1 MRPSGRLPVTALAV
15 GICAT
20 LLFGFVALVVIRGG
34 PRDLFERGTQAA
46 ELSEL
51 WSKRIPEMTR
61 QDYERALPFALSEL
75 LPGQEVML
83 RWQKFD
89 NGKSWLHLIDSE
101 GRIVGGSIANHM
113 GLDLSM
119 EKRWELPRL
128 QLKRLYEPTRL
139 RALTEQRMASV
150 LPGHVDVMSKT
161 WRIEN
166 KGSGYIGELTYSLG
180 VRGAGFLDRPS
191 EARLTIDSEGDLL
204 RFEQGGPFPKFAA
217 TRGSMTQEEALPRIL
232 SALNQR
238 RKGGLLTED
247 TVVVV
252 GGWVEQESGGYRF
265 LWAGRQKDGLR
276 ASDWETVRAGI
287 GADELADVALVDG
300 ISGEVRIKER
310 EPFWH
315 TKRATEEA
323 LNWKWPE

>member
-1 MRPSGRLPVTALAV
+1 
-15 GICAT
+15 
-20 LLFGFVALVVIRGG
+20 
-34 PRDLFERGTQAA
+34 
-46 ELSEL
+46 
-51 WSKRIPEMTR
+51 MTR

-75 LPGQEVML
+75 LPGQDVTL

-89 NGKSWLHLIDSE
+89 NGKSWLHFVDSE

-119 EKRWELPRL
+119 EKRWEIPRL
-128 QLKRLYEPTRL
+128 QLKRLYEPTQL
-139 RALTEQRMASV
+139 RALAEQRMASV
-150 LPGHVDVMSKT
+150 LPSHVDVISKT
-161 WRIEN
+161 WRTEN
-166 KGSGYIGELTYSLG
+166 KSGAYIGELVYSLG
-180 VRGAGFLDRPS
+180 VSGSGFLDRPS
-191 EARLTIDSEGDLL
+191 QARMTIDSEGDLL
-204 RFEQGGPFPKFAA
+204 RFEQGGPFPKFEA
-217 TRGSMTQEEALPRIL
+217 TRGSVAQEEALPRIL

-238 RKGGLLTED
+238 RKGGILTED

-252 GGWVEQESGGYRF
+252 GGWIESESGEYRF
-265 LWAGRQKDGLR
+265 FWAGRQKDGLI
-276 ASDWETVRAGI
+276 ALDWESVKATL

-310 EPFWH
+310 DPFWH